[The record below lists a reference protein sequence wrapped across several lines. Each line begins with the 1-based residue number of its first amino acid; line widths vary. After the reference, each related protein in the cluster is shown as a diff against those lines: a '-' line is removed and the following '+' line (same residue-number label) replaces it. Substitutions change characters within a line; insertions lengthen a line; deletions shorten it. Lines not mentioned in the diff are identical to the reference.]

1 MSEQIKVGITHG
13 DINGVGYEILLK
25 TFADERMQELFIPV
39 IYGSS
44 KSASYHRKVLDHS
57 PVNFH
62 IINHVDECSPG
73 KINLLNCVKEEVK
86 IELGTATAEAGE
98 SAFIALDNAARDLAA
113 KKIDVLVTLPINKD
127 TIQNDKFHFPGH
139 TEFLQD
145 RFAEN
150 NKALMILASNSLRIA
165 LVTTHIPLAEVSE
178 KISKELI
185 TEKLST
191 LNFSLKRDFRIETP
205 RIAVLGLNPHAGENG
220 LLGQEELR
228 IIAPAVKE
236 AQDAGILCAGPF
248 AADGFFGTGRY
259 REFDAVLAMYHDQGL
274 VPFKTIAMDSGVNFT
289 AGLPIVR
296 TSPDHGTAYDIAGQ
310 NKASEE
316 SFRQAIYMAIDIFNN
331 RRDYDEAGENPLRK
345 MFFDRGKDD
354 VRLDLT
360 EEEEEA

>member
-1 MSEQIKVGITHG
+1 
-13 DINGVGYEILLK
+13 
-25 TFADERMQELFIPV
+25 
-39 IYGSS
+39 
-44 KSASYHRKVLDHS
+44 
-57 PVNFH
+57 
-62 IINHVDECSPG
+62 
-73 KINLLNCVKEEVK
+73 
-86 IELGTATAEAGE
+86 
-98 SAFIALDNAARDLAA
+98 
-113 KKIDVLVTLPINKD
+113 
-127 TIQNDKFHFPGH
+127 
-139 TEFLQD
+139 
-145 RFAEN
+145 
-150 NKALMILASNSLRIA
+150 MILASNSLRIA

-178 KISKELI
+178 KISKELS